1 MKKDKLYTVTKG
13 NKTPISKGINKK
25 NLFALG
31 GEGNINFGTS
41 GASIPLGNI
50 TNPSIK
56 IPSKLNV
63 SGLIPPSTP
72 NVFGVGTLGGS
83 LLGAAGT
90 AVNQGALKL
99 IGGDYETGGVGE
111 GIASVGNTIG
121 GIVSNFNPL
130 VGSIVQGATGVI
142 GGGVNRLFG
151 IATNEENLAKANNTI
166 STGKNFRSAAATN
179 EGLVNAPSFASVGRV
194 YKGGLLRK
202 GDGNRKDT
210 AIHNDINDAI
220 AFVDRSLENNRVNI
234 ASDNINNQ
242 LAVYSAF
249 GGPLDRISDD
259 MGAIEYGFM
268 SDYLANKKKQVENQ
282 NKTPGI
288 SPMPFNAF
296 GKGGCL
302 CNKFGEGGIE
312 IKHPGRLTRLK
323 ERTGKTEAELW
334 AEGRPEV
341 KKMITF
347 ARNSRKWSKAMGGQL
362 HKDGVTIPDN
372 VFCKGGKLFPYGG
385 GMFYGSGA
393 GGSWDD
399 TTDTYP
405 EVTNFNEAFDKA
417 VAEGLPEFLFQGR
430 RYNTQKEN
438 NPVREYN
445 NRWVGQGRKANVK
458 NPSKAYDRQAGP
470 LGGPLAAIPMVTD
483 TYIGSPER
491 PPMLDFNPFAMER
504 GKMLPY
510 SWSRTV
516 DRPKNVRALGGDI
529 QTNGTDFTSG
539 LSHINEGSTHEL
551 NPNEGVQ
558 VGVDAEGTP
567 NLVEEGETIYNDY
580 VYSNRIEL
588 DDEAK
593 EAFHVGKKKEIT
605 YADMSKNLEKEI
617 SERPNDPI
625 SKAAFEKQMQD
636 LADHQE
642 RQKQEME
649 AERAQQAF
657 DALTPEEQVDV
668 MNYAQQRE
676 QAKEAAMQ
684 EQAMAQEAM
693 AQQQMTMQQ
702 PMQEVPQE
710 PMPQEQMAV
719 PTEGNITAEGGQLNK
734 KNLFPWG
741 GLENLFNIDPR
752 YQPSNTVGFIP
763 YDRALT
769 EEEVLKRE
777 QDPTFRAWTDYVNNN
792 WLADDVMSYLRALD
806 AAAGGNH
813 LFDKDGNLT
822 KDAKDYFNRARTQNH
837 KWGYYHLTPN
847 YTDDIQQPNRVTS
860 EILNNQPSGRIFH
873 RVEGA
878 DDYLPNDSSG
888 WNNVGSEIRREV
900 TPDGDTIIWHAQ
912 GNPENT
918 DSMTLT
924 EGQLQQA
931 GNNVDGINGWEVE
944 PNYRN
949 ENLRYAGILGPIAGL
964 GLMVAGVGK
973 PDRGAFDAVLNAYD
987 GSGLALADYRPL
999 GNYMTYRP
1007 MDMWA
1012 EQNRMNANARA
1023 TDRALSNTSSPS
1035 RAAGLLANAYNNQ
1048 VASGQLYRQGLEYN
1062 NNLNEKVQ
1070 TFNRQTDQ
1078 YNADAYNRVA
1088 LANADAINRDR
1099 QYRAQLA
1106 MGIEGQKAAMD
1117 QGWYNSLYGNVGGI
1131 FKGLA
1136 DVGRENAQH
1145 NMIAEM
1151 AANGLFGPMSPNT
1164 KVGRKGKYLTFT
1176 PTYVA
1181 KKGGKL
1187 NRKKGG
1193 K

>member
-1 MKKDKLYTVTKG
+1 M
-13 NKTPISKGINKK
+13 
-25 NLFALG
+25 ALG
-31 GEGNINFGTS
+31 GVLQTHGSDWITSTHIDAGGTH
-41 GASIPLGNI
+41 
-50 TNPSIK
+50 
-56 IPSKLNV
+56 
-63 SGLIPPSTP
+63 
-72 NVFGVGTLGGS
+72 
-83 LLGAAGT
+83 
-90 AVNQGALKL
+90 
-99 IGGDYETGGVGE
+99 
-111 GIASVGNTIG
+111 
-121 GIVSNFNPL
+121 
-130 VGSIVQGATGVI
+130 
-142 GGGVNRLFG
+142 
-151 IATNEENLAKANNTI
+151 EEN
-166 STGKNFRSAAATN
+166 
-179 EGLVNAPSFASVGRV
+179 P
-194 YKGGLLRK
+194 
-202 GDGNRKDT
+202 
-210 AIHNDINDAI
+210 ND
-220 AFVDRSLENNRVNI
+220 
-234 ASDNINNQ
+234 
-242 LAVYSAF
+242 
-249 GGPLDRISDD
+249 
-259 MGAIEYGFM
+259 
-268 SDYLANKKKQVENQ
+268 
-282 NKTPGI
+282 
-288 SPMPFNAF
+288 
-296 GKGGCL
+296 
-302 CNKFGEGGIE
+302 
-312 IKHPGRLTRLK
+312 
-323 ERTGKTEAELW
+323 
-334 AEGRPEV
+334 
-341 KKMITF
+341 
-347 ARNSRKWSKAMGGQL
+347 
-362 HKDGVTIPDN
+362 
-372 VFCKGGKLFPYGG
+372 
-385 GMFYGSGA
+385 
-393 GGSWDD
+393 
-399 TTDTYP
+399 
-405 EVTNFNEAFDKA
+405 
-417 VAEGLPEFLFQGR
+417 
-430 RYNTQKEN
+430 
-438 NPVREYN
+438 
-445 NRWVGQGRKANVK
+445 
-458 NPSKAYDRQAGP
+458 
-470 LGGPLAAIPMVTD
+470 
-483 TYIGSPER
+483 
-491 PPMLDFNPFAMER
+491 
-504 GKMLPY
+504 
-510 SWSRTV
+510 
-516 DRPKNVRALGGDI
+516 
-529 QTNGTDFTSG
+529 
-539 LSHINEGSTHEL
+539 
-551 NPNEGVQ
+551 GVQ
-558 VGVDAEGTP
+558 VGQDENNVP
-567 NLVEEGETIYNDY
+567 NLVEEGEVIYNSY
-580 VYSNRIEL
+580 VYSNRIYL
-588 DDEAK
+588 DNEAK

-605 YADMSKNLEKEI
+605 YSDMSKKLEKEI
-617 SERPNDPI
+617 SEHPNDPI

-676 QAKEAAMQ
+676 QAEEAAMQ

-693 AQQQMTMQQ
+693 AQQQLAMQQ
-702 PMQEVPQE
+702 PMQGVPQE
-710 PMPQEQMAV
+710 PMPQEQMAI
-719 PTEGNITAEGGQLNK
+719 PTEGNISAEGGQLNQ

-813 LFDKDGNLT
+813 LFDKDGKLT

-847 YTDDIQQPNRVTS
+847 YTDDIQQLISQLPSDGQMQADYNLVVNNSNGITK
-860 EILNNQPSGRIFH
+860 EMLENQPSGKIH
-873 RVEGA
+873 HAVEG
-878 DDYLPNDSSG
+878 DEDYLQGDPSTWNIGKETRRVTLPNG
-888 WNNVGSEIRREV
+888 EV
-900 TPDGDTIIWHAQ
+900 VIYHAPGNLGGKDG
-912 GNPENT
+912 
-918 DSMTLT
+918 MTFT
-924 EGQLQQA
+924 ERQLQQA
-931 GNNVDGINGWEVE
+931 GNNVDGINGWDVE

-949 ENLRYAGILGPIAGL
+949 ENLRYAGLLGPAVGL
-964 GLMVAGVGK
+964 GLMAAGVGK
-973 PDRGAFDAVLNAYD
+973 PNKGAFDAVLNAYD

-999 GNYMTYRP
+999 GNHMTYRP

-1012 EQNRMNANARA
+1012 EQNRINANARA

-1048 VASGQLYRQGLEYN
+1048 LASGQLYRQGLEYN

>member
-1 MKKDKLYTVTKG
+1 MKIRIKKVPRQPNIEAYGGLIDAIDKIDTIENNMFAGGG
-13 NKTPISKGINKK
+13 NKDNDEDIKNLMFYLSQKEKYPNGRKKTDAEKFLNYRLGIPERKTAPWFEKMPTYIPESPSEHLDRVISTASKLVKGIGEQTKK
-25 NLFALG
+25 KTSQ
-31 GEGNINFGTS
+31 GEPYIPHVKFNFG
-41 GASIPLGNI
+41 GNMG
-50 TNPSIK
+50 TNSAD
-56 IPSKLNV
+56 
-63 SGLIPPSTP
+63 
-72 NVFGVGTLGGS
+72 F
-83 LLGAAGT
+83 
-90 AVNQGALKL
+90 
-99 IGGDYETGGVGE
+99 
-111 GIASVGNTIG
+111 
-121 GIVSNFNPL
+121 
-130 VGSIVQGATGVI
+130 
-142 GGGVNRLFG
+142 
-151 IATNEENLAKANNTI
+151 
-166 STGKNFRSAAATN
+166 STGLTH
-179 EGLVNAPSFASVGRV
+179 
-194 YKGGLLRK
+194 
-202 GDGNRKDT
+202 
-210 AIHNDINDAI
+210 IDA
-220 AFVDRSLENNRVNI
+220 
-234 ASDNINNQ
+234 
-242 LAVYSAF
+242 
-249 GGPLDRISDD
+249 
-259 MGAIEYGFM
+259 
-268 SDYLANKKKQVENQ
+268 
-282 NKTPGI
+282 
-288 SPMPFNAF
+288 
-296 GKGGCL
+296 
-302 CNKFGEGGIE
+302 
-312 IKHPGRLTRLK
+312 
-323 ERTGKTEAELW
+323 
-334 AEGRPEV
+334 
-341 KKMITF
+341 
-347 ARNSRKWSKAMGGQL
+347 
-362 HKDGVTIPDN
+362 
-372 VFCKGGKLFPYGG
+372 
-385 GMFYGSGA
+385 
-393 GGSWDD
+393 
-399 TTDTYP
+399 
-405 EVTNFNEAFDKA
+405 
-417 VAEGLPEFLFQGR
+417 
-430 RYNTQKEN
+430 
-438 NPVREYN
+438 
-445 NRWVGQGRKANVK
+445 
-458 NPSKAYDRQAGP
+458 
-470 LGGPLAAIPMVTD
+470 
-483 TYIGSPER
+483 
-491 PPMLDFNPFAMER
+491 
-504 GKMLPY
+504 
-510 SWSRTV
+510 
-516 DRPKNVRALGGDI
+516 
-529 QTNGTDFTSG
+529 G
-539 LSHINEGSTHEL
+539 LSHEE

-580 VYSNRIEL
+580 VYSNRIGL

-605 YADMSKNLEKEI
+605 YSDMSKKLEKEI

-676 QAKEAAMQ
+676 QAEEAAMQ

-693 AQQQMTMQQ
+693 AQQQMAMQQ

-719 PTEGNITAEGGQLNK
+719 PTEGNITAEGGEINRFDYGGALKWIKQKYPQMQNKEAAARYLSRFIESDKDKHYYDVNDPKKVLYDKAWDFLNFSVGNAGK
-734 KNLFPWG
+734 QSVIQKWMNLGATADEAFDFAFP
-741 GLENLFNIDPR
+741 
-752 YQPSNTVGFIP
+752 SK
-763 YDRALT
+763 T
-769 EEEVLKRE
+769 ERN
-777 QDPTFRAWTDYVNNN
+777 RAWVKDLYNNVVRQSSAAPLSYENSNGVTLPWNEVASQTQFNAPVNYTASSRNINNTASTGSKPSTNSGKKQWEASDGSVHNTKKEADAVNNN
-792 WLADDVMSYLRALD
+792 IAKVTHTPKVESKPVKQNSKVSSNNNRRAAVSRTTTPTANRGDIVNYKYDWYRNGSDGITETPWGFTPDSNGLIDVNT
-806 AAAGGNH
+806 G
-813 LFDKDGNLT
+813 
-822 KDAKDYFNRARTQNH
+822 
-837 KWGYYHLTPN
+837 
-847 YTDDIQQPNRVTS
+847 YTDDYRNLVSALSADDIREWAANHPNDPSLLSFLAANGKDALANLTDDQWRKGATDGKYGFMHHVAAQIGQDQLPSEEQLMTDYNIIMNNPNGVTA
-860 EILNNQPSGRIFH
+860 EMLNNQPSGRIYH

-878 DDYLPNDSSG
+878 DDYLPNDPSG

-900 TPDGDTIIWHAQ
+900 TPDGDTIIWHAP
-912 GNPENT
+912 GNLGGK
-918 DSMTLT
+918 DGMTFT
-924 EGQLQQA
+924 EEQLQQA
-931 GNNVDGINGWEVE
+931 GNNIDGINGWDVK
-944 PNYRN
+944 PNYKN
-949 ENLRYAGILGPIAGL
+949 EDLRYAGLLGPAVGL
-964 GLMVAGVGK
+964 GLMAAGVGK
-973 PDRGAFDAVLNAYD
+973 PNKGAFDAVLNAYD

-1023 TDRALSNTSSPS
+1023 TDRALSNTNSPS

-1048 VASGQLYRQGLEYN
+1048 VASGQLYRQGLEHN

>member
-13 NKTPISKGINKK
+13 NKIPISRGINEK

-56 IPSKLNV
+56 IPNQINLGNVTYSKPV
-63 SGLIPPSTP
+63 GS
-72 NVFGVGTLGGS
+72 FGAGTLGGS
-83 LLGAAGT
+83 LLGAAGA

-111 GIASVGNTIG
+111 GIAGVGNTVG
-121 GIVSNFNPL
+121 GIISNFNPL

-142 GGGVNRLFG
+142 GGGVNRTFG

-179 EGLVNAPSFASVGRV
+179 EGLVNAPSFATVGRV

-202 GDGNRKDT
+202 GDGKRKDA
-210 AIHNDINDAI
+210 AIHSDINDAI
-220 AFVDRSLENNRVNI
+220 ASVDRSLENNRANI
-234 ASDNINNQ
+234 AFDNINNQ

-296 GKGGCL
+296 DKGGCL

-323 ERTGKTEAELW
+323 ERTGKTEDELW

-341 KKMITF
+341 RKMITF
-347 ARNSRKWSKAMGGQL
+347 ARNARKWSKAMGGQL

-372 VFCKGGKLFPYGG
+372 VFCGG
-385 GMFYGSGA
+385 G
-393 GGSWDD
+393 
-399 TTDTYP
+399 
-405 EVTNFNEAFDKA
+405 N
-417 VAEGLPEFLFQGR
+417 LF
-430 RYNTQKEN
+430 
-438 NPVREYN
+438 
-445 NRWVGQGRKANVK
+445 
-458 NPSKAYDRQAGP
+458 
-470 LGGPLAAIPMVTD
+470 
-483 TYIGSPER
+483 
-491 PPMLDFNPFAMER
+491 
-504 GKMLPY
+504 
-510 SWSRTV
+510 
-516 DRPKNVRALGGDI
+516 ALGGDI
-529 QTNGTDFTSG
+529 QTNGADFTSG
-539 LSHINEGSTHEL
+539 LSHINEGGTHEE
-551 NPNEGVQ
+551 NENEGIQ
-558 VGVDAEGTP
+558 VGVDQEGTP

-580 VYSNRIEL
+580 VYSNRIYL

-605 YADMSKNLEKEI
+605 YSDMSKKLEKEI

-676 QAKEAAMQ
+676 QAEEAAMQ
-684 EQAMAQEAM
+684 EQAVAQEAM
-693 AQQQMTMQQ
+693 AQQQMAMQQ

-710 PMPQEQMAV
+710 PMPQEQIAV
-719 PTEGNITAEGGQLNK
+719 PTEGNISAEGGQLNQ

-741 GLENLFNIDPR
+741 GLENLFNINPR

-763 YDRALT
+763 YDRALA

-813 LFDKDGNLT
+813 LFDKDGKLT

-847 YTDDIQQPNRVTS
+847 YTDDIQQLISQLPSDEQMQADYNLVVNNPNGITK
-860 EILNNQPSGRIFH
+860 EMLENQPSDKIH
-873 RVEGA
+873 HAVEG
-878 DDYLPNDSSG
+878 DEEYLQGDPSTWNIGKETRRVTLPNG
-888 WNNVGSEIRREV
+888 EVVIYHAPGNLGSK
-900 TPDGDTIIWHAQ
+900 DD
-912 GNPENT
+912 
-918 DSMTLT
+918 MTFT

-931 GNNVDGINGWEVE
+931 GNNVDGINGWDVE

-949 ENLRYAGILGPIAGL
+949 ENLRYAGLLGPAVGL
-964 GLMVAGVGK
+964 GLMAAGVGK
-973 PDRGAFDAVLNAYD
+973 PNKGAFDAVLNAYD

-1007 MDMWA
+1007 MNMWA

-1023 TDRALSNTSSPS
+1023 TDRALNNTSSPS

-1048 VASGQLYRQGLEYN
+1048 LASGQLYRQGLEYN
-1062 NNLNEKVQ
+1062 NNLNERVQ
-1070 TFNRQTDQ
+1070 AFNRQTDQ

>member
-13 NKTPISKGINKK
+13 NKTPISKGISKN
-25 NLFALG
+25 NLFSIG
-31 GEGNINFGTS
+31 GLKAEAQAYKSANPWDFVDDKDLIDQYINTDAYWDTKGGLFNMTRRNNPFSRGNLQPGGM
-41 GASIPLGNI
+41 GA
-50 TNPSIK
+50 
-56 IPSKLNV
+56 
-63 SGLIPPSTP
+63 
-72 NVFGVGTLGGS
+72 S

-111 GIASVGNTIG
+111 GIAGVGNTVG
-121 GIVSNFNPL
+121 GIVGKFNP
-130 VGSIVQGATGVI
+130 VAGAIVQGATGVI

-151 IATNEENLAKANNTI
+151 MSTNEENLAKATNTI

-202 GDGNRKDT
+202 GDGNRKDA

-220 AFVDRSLENNRVNI
+220 AFVDRSLENNRANI

-268 SDYLANKKKQVENQ
+268 SDYLTNKKKQVENQ

-347 ARNSRKWSKAMGGQL
+347 ARNARKWSKAMGGQL
-362 HKDGVTIPDN
+362 HKDGVTVPDN
-372 VFCKGGKLFPYGG
+372 VFCGG
-385 GMFYGSGA
+385 G
-393 GGSWDD
+393 
-399 TTDTYP
+399 
-405 EVTNFNEAFDKA
+405 N
-417 VAEGLPEFLFQGR
+417 LF
-430 RYNTQKEN
+430 
-438 NPVREYN
+438 
-445 NRWVGQGRKANVK
+445 
-458 NPSKAYDRQAGP
+458 
-470 LGGPLAAIPMVTD
+470 
-483 TYIGSPER
+483 
-491 PPMLDFNPFAMER
+491 
-504 GKMLPY
+504 
-510 SWSRTV
+510 
-516 DRPKNVRALGGDI
+516 ALGGDI
-529 QTNGTDFTSG
+529 QTNGADFTSG

-649 AERAQQAF
+649 AEKAQQAF

-676 QAKEAAMQ
+676 HAEEAAMQ

-693 AQQQMTMQQ
+693 AQQQMAMQQ

-719 PTEGNITAEGGQLNK
+719 PVEDNVNAYGGKINRFDLGGQAYAKMLNSLGFHTQKEFDDWAKENNIDLSKIWDTDERILSNDILSNLWKDENFK
-734 KNLFPWG
+734 KALKAKNPALAHAFTEKGYNWG
-741 GLENLFNIDPR
+741 VYQPTNNSTATIQSINKGNWKTTNGKGWKGSNDLAFLQAVDGLTDEEIEALSTEELANRMRQTEAYKKTSKWLENSDNALLYMNTLLNDPNTPEVAKQYARKFIKDGRWKDGFN
-752 YQPSNTVGFIP
+752 YNYATVFGSNGKGV
-763 YDRALT
+763 
-769 EEEVLKRE
+769 RE
-777 QDPTFRAWTDYVNNN
+777 TNPGTYWHT
-792 WLADDVMSYLRALD
+792 ALD
-806 AAAGGNH
+806 AVRGNKTGN
-813 LFDKDGNLT
+813 FVINADGSIEPIVGDVPTDWVPANNYTWSDETDDYTYNYYKKPNSVKDR
-822 KDAKDYFNRARTQNH
+822 KDTNNTEEIGWDVK
-837 KWGYYHLTPN
+837 PN
-847 YTDDIQQPNRVTS
+847 YK
-860 EILNNQPSGRIFH
+860 
-873 RVEGA
+873 
-878 DDYLPNDSSG
+878 
-888 WNNVGSEIRREV
+888 
-900 TPDGDTIIWHAQ
+900 
-912 GNPENT
+912 
-918 DSMTLT
+918 
-924 EGQLQQA
+924 
-931 GNNVDGINGWEVE
+931 
-944 PNYRN
+944 N

-964 GLMVAGVGK
+964 GLMAAGVGK
-973 PDRGAFDAVLNAYD
+973 PDKRAFDAVLNAYD

-1048 VASGQLYRQGLEYN
+1048 VANGQLYRQGLEYN

-1131 FKGLA
+1131 FKGLS
-1136 DVGRENAQH
+1136 DLGRENAQH

-1151 AANGLFGPMSPNT
+1151 AASGLFGRIDPDRVYIGN
-1164 KVGRKGKYLTFT
+1164 KYLTKT
-1176 PTYVA
+1176 PNYRA
-1181 KKGGKL
+1181 KCGGKL